1 MNRCYFKKFFILSLL
16 TVFLLQSGCAS
27 MQKKKGTAEAKKK
40 KKTVVDLIKGPLSS
54 LNSEKDKKNK

>member
-1 MNRCYFKKFFILSLL
+1 
-16 TVFLLQSGCAS
+16 